1 MMYSKTRDQDGS
13 IVGGNKIH
21 TKRTSPSSPPNIVF
35 SKMKKWEACVALNMK
50 IWNDSGRHAC
60 SLNFLPVIQQFHVA
74 SSRAFRA
81 LVERNSY

>member
-35 SKMKKWEACVALNMK
+35 SKMKKMGGLCRLKYENM
-50 IWNDSGRHAC
+50 
-60 SLNFLPVIQQFHVA
+60 
-74 SSRAFRA
+74 
-81 LVERNSY
+81 E